1 MISRRDRRRG
11 PPEMRVPLSTDPGDV
26 PRVRHLVRGTLHSWG
41 LQDSEDVTLLL
52 VSELVTNALH
62 HGLPP
67 LELRLSADG
76 GRVRVEVFDASG
88 DHQPALEFPPLDAM
102 HGRGIEIVAALAS
115 RWGSA
120 PVPRG
125 KVVWFEVD
133 TAARR

>member
-1 MISRRDRRRG
+1 
-11 PPEMRVPLSTDPGDV
+11 MRVPLSTDPGEV
-26 PRVRHLVRGTLHSWG
+26 PRVRRLVGGTLHSWG
-41 LQDSEDVTLLL
+41 LTGAQDVTLLL

-67 LELRLSADG
+67 LELRLSADDG
-76 GRVRVEVFDASG
+76 CVRVEVFDAAG
-88 DHQPALEFPPLDAM
+88 DHEPALEFPPLDAV

-120 PVPRG
+120 PAPMG

-133 TAARR
+133 PARH